1 MGWNPP
7 SLSQTE
13 IWILLTFT
21 HISIHIC
28 YTYFRSWEHGA
39 LNVSGSTVWCYY
51 RWRIRRCQTVNMM
64 EIWNL
69 HLFWL
74 GKKKLININTNL
86 LHSQGRRVS
95 VKSRGL
101 APCRKWSW
109 GKTTTAKR
117 PEISLFWL
125 IMRCNLYWKHHS
137 SRNMETFFNCSVSI
151 NYCWSGSQD
160 CESYQEKILIFGDS

>member
-51 RWRIRRCQTVNMM
+51 RWRIRRCLTVNMM

-86 LHSQGRRVS
+86 LHSQGRHVS

-101 APCRKWSW
+101 APCRKWSR
-109 GKTTTAKR
+109 GKTTMANYCFDWWWGVTCTESTTAA
-117 PEISLFWL
+117 EI
-125 IMRCNLYWKHHS
+125 WKH
-137 SRNMETFFNCSVSI
+137 FSI
-151 NYCWSGSQD
+151 AVWTSTTAEEDHGNVKVTKRKS
-160 CESYQEKILIFGDS
+160 